1 MVSLFVSLFGFL
13 WRWTFYSFIRSVIFY
28 QWKLRK
34 SIKLRKKCNRD
45 VYIWKYIS
53 VCKNILIYYSYYT
66 LISTY
71 RETNIF
77 WQFDRS
83 TILFFDPFSWY
94 KNISFFRRSIL
105 PIFDSMRKRKTGML
119 VKYWRAFLLL
129 KERGKGSM
137 PFKGRNNL

>member
-1 MVSLFVSLFGFL
+1 MVSIFVSLFGFL

-28 QWKLRK
+28 QWKLKK
-34 SIKLRKKCNRD
+34 SIELRKKCNRD

-71 RETNIF
+71 RGTNIF

-94 KNISFFRRSIL
+94 KNISCPTINFTYLWFDAQKKNRHACKIL
-105 PIFDSMRKRKTGML
+105 ARVLAIKRT
-119 VKYWRAFLLL
+119 WERIDAF
-129 KERGKGSM
+129 
-137 PFKGRNNL
+137 